1 MNYDIE
7 KINTILS
14 DFYHATGINMDLR
27 REDFS
32 FINNQSFWENRRYC
46 KMIQQTERG
55 RAACLHSDECLFRKS
70 RESKGLAMLCCHG
83 GLTDIAEP
91 ILYGEEILG
100 YVIFGQ
106 LRSEGNFEKIRDYI
120 ASLGLSAA
128 EMEEYYHQIPYYSS
142 EQIKSIAHIAKIL
155 LKHILLENI
164 LQPHFDENIQ
174 RAIGYIDENLEQPLS
189 VSEICKNANLS
200 KSALYRGFQRAL
212 QSTVWEYIHQK
223 RIERAAVLLRKTDL
237 SIEELAQRLGY
248 TGGSYFSKLFKKRMG
263 CSPLQYKKRLKAQ
276 EK

>member
-1 MNYDIE
+1 
-7 KINTILS
+7 
-14 DFYHATGINMDLR
+14 
-27 REDFS
+27 
-32 FINNQSFWENRRYC
+32 
-46 KMIQQTERG
+46 
-55 RAACLHSDECLFRKS
+55 
-70 RESKGLAMLCCHG
+70 MLCCHG

-128 EMEEYYHQIPYYSS
+128 EMEEYYHQIPCYSS

-223 RIERAAVLLRKTDL
+223 RIERAAVLLHKTNL